1 MARPALPS
9 YVPPMPVPA
18 KIVYEH
24 TQAGVLICVSLGI
37 AILGMGVICWAT
49 PEGLAVTL
57 AVLIVLVIA
66 LLLFCSLSV
75 KVTEAD
81 VSLAFGIGVIRK
93 RFALDEVAEAEIV
106 RNRWYYGWGIKI
118 LRDGWLYNV
127 SGLDAVELRFENGR
141 RARIGTDQA
150 VELLAAIESQL
161 GSR

>member
-1 MARPALPS
+1 
-9 YVPPMPVPA
+9 MPVPA

-24 TQAGVLICVSLGI
+24 TQAGKVICISLGL
-37 AILGMGVICWAT
+37 AILGMGLLCWAT
-49 PEGLAVTL
+49 PEGRAV
-57 AVLIVLVIA
+57 VLLVTIVLVIA

-75 KVTEAD
+75 EVSEAD

-93 RFALDEVAEAEIV
+93 RFALDKVAETEIV

-127 SGLDAVELRFENGR
+127 SGFDAVELRFENGR
-141 RARIGTDQA
+141 RARIGTDQP

-161 GSR
+161 GSE